1 MEILVNASTSTAPN
15 NMSVD
20 LDARRPSQVSVL
32 VDRNNSLPKLADERR
47 KLLDNVVEEGELQTS
62 EPPSPELEKP

>member
-1 MEILVNASTSTAPN
+1 MDILVNASTSTAPN

-20 LDARRPSQVSVL
+20 LDAKPAQLSVL